1 MAGDRTGE
9 SCVGELEL
17 LRCLQRGGSW
27 SDISAAV
34 ADVWLRQFG
43 CRSVTIVCAVAG
55 GGISGLQ
62 YRRGDDDQFQ
72 AMAMQLSGGLSVFVS
87 PRLFRQ
93 LFASAGVELKHC
105 ELFHWPDLLCG
116 LVVESGD
123 GLPPGAELRGLL
135 ESVSRSLL
143 SAAAVRAVL
152 LADPARMEALAEF
165 AAGAGHEINN
175 PLATII
181 GQAQLQLR
189 GDAGMDLR
197 QSLETIGAQA
207 WRIRDMIGNT
217 MLFAR
222 PPEPHVQ
229 PFRLRGLLDEC
240 AGALRQTAAA
250 GVSVGSHC
258 EGDPELTAD
267 RAQLGVLICHLLR
280 NGCEALRGASRS
292 GTVVVSGRAVEDCV
306 ELSVED
312 NGPGLSSAEVLRHAF
327 DPFYSGRSAGRGL
340 GFGLCVS
347 WRIVRQHGGGICLE
361 NLPHG
366 GVCCRISLPQRP
378 PVL

>member
-1 MAGDRTGE
+1 MAGDSGWE
-9 SCVGELEL
+9 SGVGEWGL

-43 CRSVTIVCAVAG
+43 CRSVWIVGSVAG

-62 YRRGDDDQFQ
+62 YRRGEDGQVQ
-72 AMAMQLSGGLSVFVS
+72 AMPMRLSGGLSVFVS
-87 PRLFRQ
+87 SRQFRQ
-93 LFASAGVELKHC
+93 LLASAGAEPGEGEVL
-105 ELFHWPDLLCG
+105 LWPDLLCG
-116 LVVESGD
+116 LVVGPAEQLQSG
-123 GLPPGAELRGLL
+123 PELRGLL
-135 ESVSRSLL
+135 EVLSRRLL
-143 SAAAVRAVL
+143 SAVEGRAVL
-152 LADPARMEALAEF
+152 LPDPARMEALAEF

-189 GDAGMDLR
+189 GAAGIDLR

-207 WRIRDMIGNT
+207 WRIRDMIGNA

-222 PPEPHVQ
+222 PPALHAQ
-229 PFRLRGLLDEC
+229 PFRLRVLLEEC
-240 AGALRQTAAA
+240 AGVLRQSGVA
-250 GVSVGSHC
+250 GVSVGSDC

-292 GTVVVSGRAVEDCV
+292 GAVVVSGRAVEDCV
-306 ELSVED
+306 ELTVED
-312 NGPGLSSAEVLRHAF
+312 NGPGLGSAEVLRHAF

-347 WRIVRQHGGGICLE
+347 WRIVRQHGGAICLE
-361 NLPHG
+361 NLPSG
-366 GVCCRISLPQRP
+366 GVCCRIALPQRP
-378 PVL
+378 PVP